1 MQRQLPSPIPT
12 KTPLKTWAMRQLLLS
27 KSSDPEI
34 RRFATSILQDPNVTE
49 PVFLLPPE
57 GPPYCL
63 PEILEQMDACAR
75 TLGLLNPVR
84 LPCSRGYRDMAIRL
98 ETVMLPDALAQLG
111 YRIDPMVRFRTGVLA
126 ACFEHPHLS
135 DPLDQLHGQ
144 LFKCFVSDI
153 PDDDQDYSLE
163 EEAASFPFP
172 APEAEKANGANPASP
187 LIRQSYSS
195 IPTEDLDM
203 TLLHDAT
210 KGGYTDSPLRIHPS
224 YGEWKVYVPSD
235 EAEFRE
241 LVRKIVKR
249 FDVKKTAMRIASVNA
264 GLKHVNSSHRVDAYS
279 SIDEWVE
286 AYWQLYVRHFVCIG
300 YDVNNRACKNLFAAP
315 RASMPRP
322 SRSGRR

>member
-1 MQRQLPSPIPT
+1 MQRQLPSPTST
-12 KTPLKTWAMRQLLLS
+12 KTPLKTWARRQLLLS
-27 KSSDPEI
+27 KSSDPELL
-34 RRFATSILQDPNVTE
+34 RFASSILRDPDVTE

-63 PEILEQMDACAR
+63 PEILDQIDACAR

-84 LPCSRGYRDMAIRL
+84 LPCSQGYRDMAIRL

-111 YRIDPMVRFRTGVLA
+111 YRIEPIAKFKVGILA

-144 LFKCFVSDI
+144 LFKCFATDA
-153 PDDDQDYSLE
+153 PDDDQDNSLE
-163 EEAASFPFP
+163 EEVASFPFP
-172 APEAEKANGANPASP
+172 VPEPEKANGANPGSA

-195 IPTEDLDM
+195 IPKEDLDM

-210 KGGYTDSPLRIHPS
+210 KGGYTESPLRIHPS
-224 YGEWKVYVPSD
+224 LGEWKVYIPRD

-249 FDVKKTAMRIASVNA
+249 FESPLI
-264 GLKHVNSSHRVDAYS
+264 Y
-279 SIDEWVE
+279 
-286 AYWQLYVRHFVCIG
+286 
-300 YDVNNRACKNLFAAP
+300 
-315 RASMPRP
+315 
-322 SRSGRR
+322 